1 MTQRRQRLPFYM
13 RTHWRGGGHSPQIFL
28 LGEAVSLMR
37 NAVASAV
44 VPVGWPPL
52 AEILAETISLHIP
65 IHV

>member
-1 MTQRRQRLPFYM
+1 
-13 RTHWRGGGHSPQIFL
+13 
-28 LGEAVSLMR
+28 MR
-37 NAVASAV
+37 NALASAV